1 MCGWEHFLSSLPYSK
16 GFRAYRKNIH
26 GLLGT
31 KEAVERF
38 YGLQEL
44 EVRRFL
50 FRVLEKPDDL
60 LRQCRTE
67 AGAIILKIAYGYTIE
82 PFKPDPLVTLA
93 DEALEQFSQAT
104 VPGTWLVDVIPFL
117 RYLPDWFPGTEFKRT
132 ARHWKSTANELVD
145 KPYGFVKQKM
155 AQGTNVPS
163 YLSKLL
169 QNRIQDSEDDFVAKW
184 SAASLYAGGA
194 DTTVSSISCF
204 FLAMT
209 LYPEVQRKAQE
220 EIDLV
225 VGTDRLPSFKDRE
238 KLPFVDAI
246 FKEVL
251 RWHPV
256 APMGVPHMTTEDD
269 VFEGYV
275 IPKGAVLLP
284 NIWAFTHDPET
295 FHEPMTFKP
304 ERFLGP
310 TSEPD
315 PHTLVFGF
323 GRRVCPG
330 RVLADS
336 SLYLSIA
343 QSLAVFNIS
352 KTVDENGREV
362 EPVVQFLPG
371 IISHPLPFKTSLE
384 PRSSKHKELI
394 QSLEQEHPWRRV
406 MQRPLRVQTPDDG
419 RRMPA

>member
-1 MCGWEHFLSSLPYSK
+1 M
-16 GFRAYRKNIH
+16 N
-26 GLLGT
+26 
-31 KEAVERF
+31 
-38 YGLQEL
+38 
-44 EVRRFL
+44 
-50 FRVLEKPDDL
+50 
-60 LRQCRTE
+60 
-67 AGAIILKIAYGYTIE
+67 
-82 PFKPDPLVTLA
+82 
-93 DEALEQFSQAT
+93 
-104 VPGTWLVDVIPFL
+104 
-117 RYLPDWFPGTEFKRT
+117 
-132 ARHWKSTANELVD
+132 
-145 KPYGFVKQKM
+145 
-155 AQGTNVPS
+155 
-163 YLSKLL
+163 
-169 QNRIQDSEDDFVAKW
+169 
-184 SAASLYAGGA
+184 
-194 DTTVSSISCF
+194 
-204 FLAMT
+204 
-209 LYPEVQRKAQE
+209 LYPEAQRKAQE

-225 VGTDRLPSFKDRE
+225 VGTDRLPGFKDRE

-269 VFEGYV
+269 VFDGYF

-343 QSLAVFNIS
+343 QSLAVFNIC
-352 KTVDENGREV
+352 KTIDENGREV

-394 QSLEQEHPWRRV
+394 RSLEKEHP
-406 MQRPLRVQTPDDG
+406 
-419 RRMPA
+419 